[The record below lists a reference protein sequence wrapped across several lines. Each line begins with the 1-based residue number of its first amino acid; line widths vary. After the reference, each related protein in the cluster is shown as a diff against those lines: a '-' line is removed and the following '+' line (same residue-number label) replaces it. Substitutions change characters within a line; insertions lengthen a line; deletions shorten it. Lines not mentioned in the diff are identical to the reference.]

1 MRRSLF
7 YLLFFCIN
15 IILMKVMLL
24 GAGAVG
30 APLCTRLTKAS
41 ELYLIMDDKRAEGY
55 KGIIVNGLHYQ
66 IPLAKKGDKADLII
80 LACKNFDL
88 DNAISEIREHVRD
101 NTIIMS
107 LLNGVESEKHLEEA
121 FPNAHVIY
129 SFITSLSSN
138 RDGNIINCYSEN
150 GGIIFLGEKNGT
162 KTEELE
168 KVISLFDMCNVT
180 YQVSDNIIKEIWWK
194 FMLNCAFNSLSGILE
209 TTYRKMYDNQML
221 LMAAQKTIDE
231 VIEVANAEGVNLT
244 AKDGQRAIDTIKAF
258 KDDGKTSLLQDIENK
273 RMTENI
279 YFTYCVSTLGK
290 KHKIS
295 TPVCDLLYLLVEAK
309 SYAKK

>member
-1 MRRSLF
+1 
-7 YLLFFCIN
+7 
-15 IILMKVMLL
+15 MKVMLL

-209 TTYRKMYDNQML
+209 TTYRKMYEKFGLIYRDADRMKL
-221 LMAAQKTIDE
+221 SRLGHYMACLQKDLNTGKENVLDK
-231 VIEVANAEGVNLT
+231 LRKT
-244 AKDGQRAIDTIKAF
+244 ATDILSRYQLKNPQEKEQLPDDCDVLPAICIF
-258 KDDGKTSLLQDIENK
+258 
-273 RMTENI
+273 
-279 YFTYCVSTLGK
+279 
-290 KHKIS
+290 
-295 TPVCDLLYLLVEAK
+295 
-309 SYAKK
+309 